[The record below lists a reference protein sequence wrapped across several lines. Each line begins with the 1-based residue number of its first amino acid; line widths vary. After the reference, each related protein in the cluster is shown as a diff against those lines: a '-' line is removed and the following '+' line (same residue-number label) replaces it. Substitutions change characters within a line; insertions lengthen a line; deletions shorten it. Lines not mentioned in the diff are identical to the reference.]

1 MTSEDNGDLE
11 SFVAS
16 QYELV
21 RRILESLTDL
31 DLDACEKVNTLW
43 ANAVKVERNSDHRRR
58 IEMFSWKGIAQTTRV
73 IYLFANWTKFFGG
86 MFFKIYVRF
95 VQTPLPLLNTIFPS
109 IDGFNVKSVACF
121 PSSRQQ
127 EHCLKRSHCDN
138 HKFSTFGLW
147 FTHSFLNSVSALRN
161 RKHFSHG

>member
-1 MTSEDNGDLE
+1 MRIDLTLDRKLVLESSKIICPQHTSCEQIKVNFNMTSEDNGDLE

-58 IEMFSWKGIAQTTRV
+58 IEMFSWKGKAQTTRV
-73 IYLFANWTKFFGG
+73 IN
-86 MFFKIYVRF
+86 
-95 VQTPLPLLNTIFPS
+95 LPMC
-109 IDGFNVKSVACF
+109 K
-121 PSSRQQ
+121 
-127 EHCLKRSHCDN
+127 LK
-138 HKFSTFGLW
+138 KVFWGVVF
-147 FTHSFLNSVSALRN
+147 
-161 RKHFSHG
+161 

>member
-58 IEMFSWKGIAQTTRV
+58 IQMFSWKGKAQTTRV
-73 IYLFANWTKFFGG
+73 I
-86 MFFKIYVRF
+86 F
-95 VQTPLPLLNTIFPS
+95 VQIE
-109 IDGFNVKSVACF
+109 
-121 PSSRQQ
+121 Q
-127 EHCLKRSHCDN
+127 
-138 HKFSTFGLW
+138 
-147 FTHSFLNSVSALRN
+147 SFLFVCFNFRQGFLHAVTVFYKLNFFLLTSSII
-161 RKHFSHG
+161 KHYFPF

>member
-43 ANAVKVERNSDHRRR
+43 ANAVRVERNSDHRRR
-58 IEMFSWKGIAQTTRV
+58 IQMFSWKGKAQTTRV
-73 IYLFANWTKFFGG
+73 I
-86 MFFKIYVRF
+86 F
-95 VQTPLPLLNTIFPS
+95 VQIEQSFLFV
-109 IDGFNVKSVACF
+109 FKF
-121 PSSRQQ
+121 SSRFLT
-127 EHCLKRSHCDN
+127 CCDR
-138 HKFSTFGLW
+138 
-147 FTHSFLNSVSALRN
+147 FL
-161 RKHFSHG
+161 HT

>member
-43 ANAVKVERNSDHRRR
+43 ANAVKVERNSDYRRR
-58 IEMFSWKGIAQTTRV
+58 IEMFSWKGKAQTTRV
-73 IYLFANWTKFFGG
+73 IYVQIEQSFWRGL
-86 MFFKIYVRF
+86 FFKIYVRF
-95 VQTPLPLLNTIFPS
+95 LQTFHH
-109 IDGFNVKSVACF
+109 FNC
-121 PSSRQQ
+121 
-127 EHCLKRSHCDN
+127 
-138 HKFSTFGLW
+138 
-147 FTHSFLNSVSALRN
+147 
-161 RKHFSHG
+161 

>member
-58 IEMFSWKGIAQTTRV
+58 IQMFSWKGKAQTTRV
-73 IYLFANWTKFFGG
+73 IY
-86 MFFKIYVRF
+86 
-95 VQTPLPLLNTIFPS
+95 VQI
-109 IDGFNVKSVACF
+109 K
-121 PSSRQQ
+121 Q
-127 EHCLKRSHCDN
+127 
-138 HKFSTFGLW
+138 
-147 FTHSFLNSVSALRN
+147 SFLGGCFLKFISAFYKLFTTSII
-161 RKHFSHG
+161 KHYFPFYRWLQCKICCLFSQFSGAGTLSQKVTLWQS

>member
-73 IYLFANWTKFFGG
+73 IY
-86 MFFKIYVRF
+86 
-95 VQTPLPLLNTIFPS
+95 VQIAL
-109 IDGFNVKSVACF
+109 
-121 PSSRQQ
+121 
-127 EHCLKRSHCDN
+127 
-138 HKFSTFGLW
+138 
-147 FTHSFLNSVSALRN
+147 SFLGGCFLKFMSVFYKLFTTSII
-161 RKHFSHG
+161 KYYFPF